1 MVYARDS
8 KSRSRKGLWV
18 QVPPMAPLL
27 SISMDPLDIIDAVS
41 IADDI
46 AYLSQMKK
54 SKRRWILLLV
64 AFILA
69 AGVGIG
75 LLVRFMVAT

>member
-1 MVYARDS
+1 
-8 KSRSRKGLWV
+8 
-18 QVPPMAPLL
+18 
-27 SISMDPLDIIDAVS
+27 MDPLDIIDAVS